1 MNEQKTSAQ
10 LKTEYEAAKARLA
23 ELNALKAKLETD
35 LKATDAEIRE
45 LVGFYRDGGK
55 IKYLK
60 RNWQTAQLREETEK
74 LPKVRVKGKEQAV
87 AIYWPVA
94 PAERADQG
102 VQDELKTWSAFL
114 KAYRAQQW
122 DQCDTLMINLQ
133 RMNAKKYLYEM
144 YAERVASMR
153 LLPFD
158 PAWDGATNFE
168 TK

>member
-74 LPKVRVKGKEQAV
+74 LPKVRVKGKYSGGDDWRFVKKTPKRIYLRNTKHMRDEYWDLDGGTSWHGTIHADDLA
-87 AIYWPVA
+87 AIL
-94 PAERADQG
+94 EGRI
-102 VQDELKTWSAFL
+102 K
-114 KAYRAQQW
+114 
-122 DQCDTLMINLQ
+122 
-133 RMNAKKYLYEM
+133 
-144 YAERVASMR
+144 
-153 LLPFD
+153 
-158 PAWDGATNFE
+158 
-168 TK
+168 